1 MKEFFTKYFD
11 FFITNSSWHS
21 YMFVFFIILL
31 IASSLLT
38 FYQKKSKV
46 KLNLHLPNRDN
57 KDTREFLLSLQEK
70 VNRQEIEIK
79 NIIEFLID
87 IDQRLKRSVQSV
99 EIKRFN
105 PFSEGEDEGNSF
117 ALALID
123 ENGDGLVLSTIYARS
138 TTNVFGKPVQK
149 FGSHLEL
156 TYEER
161 ELISRAKKKLNKI
174 KS

>member
-105 PFSEGEDEGNSF
+105 PFSEG
-117 ALALID
+117 D